1 MGNNFEDKYKVNL
14 EKENKNNQGKA
25 LTAKKGTAKKYKIN
39 KKRLTA
45 TILVTVMTLMAAGKV
60 AGTFIDNRSIE
71 ENEVHSIEQ
80 MEQLGISTQNLG
92 MSQETID
99 ELTQYE
105 EYFNNLSEEEL
116 YSLTE
121 EKIMNMIQEI
131 RQLHF
136 SVVKEKMATITQ
148 TKAFNVEL
156 SSAYE
161 KNDGRHTVMITTQ
174 DDNYNREQY
183 TNVDKLIGEN
193 KNYIPEELANAVIQ
207 IGELDYLQTSLQND
221 KISKVNAVKDL
232 KEDYEALL
240 TLATGEL
247 IKDERGNI
255 AVVHYDKSNDKQPT
269 EKEQEQEER

>member
-1 MGNNFEDKYKVNL
+1 MGNNFGDTYKVDLGKGNRS
-14 EKENKNNQGKA
+14 NQGKV

>member
-1 MGNNFEDKYKVNL
+1 MGNNFGDTYKVNL
-14 EKENKNNQGKA
+14 GKGNRSNQGKV

-45 TILVTVMTLMAAGKV
+45 TILVTVMTLMTAGKV

-80 MEQLGISTQNLG
+80 MEQLGIGTQNLG

-116 YSLTE
+116 YNLTE
-121 EKIMNMIQEI
+121 EDITDMIKEI

-136 SVVKEKMATITQ
+136 SVVKEKMATVTQ
-148 TKAFNVEL
+148 TKSSDIEL
-156 SSAYE
+156 SSSFE

-174 DDNYNREQY
+174 DENYQKEQY

-193 KNYIPEELANAVIQ
+193 KNYIPEELANAVVQ
-207 IGELDYLQTSLQND
+207 IGELDYLQTSLKED
-221 KISKVNAVKDL
+221 KISKINAVKEL
-232 KEDYEALL
+232 KGDYKELL

-247 IKDERGNI
+247 IKDEKGNI
-255 AVVHYDKSNDKQPT
+255 AVVHYDKSKDKQQA
-269 EKEQEQEER
+269 EKGQEQEER

>member
-45 TILVTVMTLMAAGKV
+45 SILVTVMTLMAAGKV